1 MNLKKCLQV
10 LQLQQAGSKSDVERA
25 YHEMIETWRPNRFAA
40 GSLLQNQAED
50 KIKEINIAYQT
61 LTSFF
66 STQGGKDKLSRLQT
80 PSPRDFK
87 SHSRYKSAVSQA
99 TNPHANGNATAHA
112 FRPLPRATSEMD
124 GGKSLRPGTSGK
136 YLWVGLIILL
146 ALASIFAIRYLTMLD
161 KKSSQAQPQSSLLKR
176 LTPETKTTNKAIPK
190 KQGVTEPTGVMLP
203 QNEKK
208 PAAAPEVFEIHLKQ
222 GDIIR
227 VQRWWQQGNMIMYTT
242 KYGTMGVEKNAVEQ
256 IVSR

>member
-10 LQLQQAGSKSDVERA
+10 LQLQQAGSKSDVEQA
-25 YHEMIETWRPNRFAA
+25 YHEMIETW
-40 GSLLQNQAED
+40 
-50 KIKEINIAYQT
+50 
-61 LTSFF
+61 
-66 STQGGKDKLSRLQT
+66 
-80 PSPRDFK
+80 
-87 SHSRYKSAVSQA
+87 
-99 TNPHANGNATAHA
+99 
-112 FRPLPRATSEMD
+112 
-124 GGKSLRPGTSGK
+124 RPGTSGK

-146 ALASIFAIRYLTMLD
+146 ALVSIFAIRYLKMLD
-161 KKSSQAQPQSSLLKR
+161 KKSSPAQPQSSLLKR
-176 LTPETKTTNKAIPK
+176 LTPETKTTNKALPK
-190 KQGVTEPTGVMLP
+190 KQRGAEPTGVMHP

-227 VQRWWQQGNMIMYTT
+227 VQRWWQQGNMVMYTT